1 MSEDR
6 GLSSQWPRPVLRI
19 EGRGAAARYM
29 HEWYALGRQF
39 QIQPA
44 TVGFEERRRRVS
56 GQTLSS
62 ASSVYCFVT
71 PWSGSP

>member
-29 HEWYALGRQF
+29 HEWYALG
-39 QIQPA
+39 
-44 TVGFEERRRRVS
+44 
-56 GQTLSS
+56 
-62 ASSVYCFVT
+62 ASSKFSLPPLVLKNAV
-71 PWSGSP
+71 GV